1 MSQFDNF
8 SGANKL
14 NSLPVLVLMVV
25 LMVLIGAFVAKTGI
39 MALAIAI
46 VIPATIY
53 YMIRLFKDTS
63 IGLSTTIAL
72 SFFVLGIS
80 RYMPLQWGLLI
91 DFMLILSVV
100 AFLLKKHEPNNK
112 PNYALLNNDAM
123 YLSLIWFLFIVLQ
136 LLNPEVSSRAAWF
149 FFMRGMGLY
158 TVFVV
163 FLVIMIYSTPKH
175 LDKFLMLW
183 AILSLIGSLK
193 GLGQKFI
200 GLDSFEQHWLTTEGF
215 VTHFVFGKLRIFSF
229 FSDAGQFG
237 ASQAH
242 TGVVFL
248 LISFV
253 TQEKWKKYF
262 YLVVALLGFYGM
274 SIAGTR
280 GSMAVPLAGLF
291 LYIILRKN
299 VRIIIIGFALLISI
313 VIFFKYTTI
322 GQGNDQIRR
331 MRSAF
336 DTEDNSLN
344 VRLENQKLLTGY
356 LATRPFGGGVGNAGA
371 KALRFAPNSFLANVP
386 TDSWFV
392 QVWAETGVVG
402 LYLHFFVIFFLLG
415 KGAYIVMFKIKNEE
429 LRVKMGALLSGYF
442 GVIVASY
449 GNAVISGF
457 PTTFL
462 AYPSIAFVIIAQ
474 HIDKQIQ
481 TE

>member
-1 MSQFDNF
+1 M
-8 SGANKL
+8 AI
-14 NSLPVLVLMVV
+14 
-25 LMVLIGAFVAKTGI
+25 IGGFVAKIGV
-39 MALAIAI
+39 MAIVIAI

-53 YMIRLFKDTS
+53 YFIRLFRDPA
-63 IGLSTTIAL
+63 IGLTSVIVL
-72 SFFVLGIS
+72 SFFVLGVN
-80 RYMPLQWGLLI
+80 RYVQAPFGLLI
-91 DFMLILSVV
+91 DGFLLLTVV
-100 AFLLKKHEPNNK
+100 ALLFKNYGIHK
-112 PNYALLNNDAM
+112 PNYSLLNNDAM
-123 YLSLIWFLFIVLQ
+123 YLSVIWFIYILLE

-149 FFMRGMGLY
+149 YFMRGMGLY

-163 FLVIMIYSTPKH
+163 FLVIMVYNTPKH
-175 LDKFLMLW
+175 FEKFLMLW
-183 AILSLIGSLK
+183 AILSLLGSLK

-200 GLDSFEQHWLTTEGF
+200 GLDSFEQHWLSTEGYI
-215 VTHFVFGKLRIFSF
+215 THFVFGKLRIFSF
-229 FSDAGQFG
+229 YSDAGQFG

-248 LISFV
+248 IIAFA
-253 TQEKWKKYF
+253 TKEKFRKYF
-262 YLVVALLGFYGM
+262 FLTVGLLGLYGM

-280 GSMAVPLAGLF
+280 GSMAVPLAGFF

-299 VRIIIIGFALLISI
+299 LRVISIGFTVLISI
-313 VIFFKYTTI
+313 VVFFKYTTI

-344 VRLENQKLLTGY
+344 VRLDNQKLLSGY
-356 LATRPFGGGVGNAGA
+356 LASRPFGGGVGNAGA
-371 KALRFAPNSFLANVP
+371 KAIRFAPNSFLANVA

-392 QVWAETGVVG
+392 QVWAETGIVG

-415 KGAYIVMFKIKNEE
+415 KGCYIVMFKIKDDT

-462 AYPSIAFVIIAQ
+462 AYPSIVFVFMAQ
-474 HIDKQIQ
+474 NLDKQILQ
-481 TE
+481 KQIDNNSTPDGVL